1 MKKQLGIEGFA
12 GFTVGLVILVLVTFA
27 ILQWL
32 GIPTG
37 NFLDW
42 IVGTASFWWLVA
54 VVTIPWNVYFNAKE
68 VLSEA
73 QESQQKG
80 IEVEAAKMQ
89 YVQVIVRRS
98 LAVAVGLH
106 GVSAIAL
113 YLLAVTGVSAIGY
126 VSSGAALLL
135 TGLRPAVA
143 FYQYLAFRLQSI
155 ARDVKYPREDILEV
169 RDRLRGVEA
178 LLERLRQQLD
188 PDLLDSL
195 TATQQR
201 QLQAL
206 RQDLTDVAASQESLR
221 VRNQSEHEQLARD
234 AEAAIS
240 RLNADAEFLD
250 RARELIR
257 FFKEA

>member
-1 MKKQLGIEGFA
+1 
-12 GFTVGLVILVLVTFA
+12 
-27 ILQWL
+27 
-32 GIPTG
+32 
-37 NFLDW
+37 
-42 IVGTASFWWLVA
+42 
-54 VVTIPWNVYFNAKE
+54 
-68 VLSEA
+68 
-73 QESQQKG
+73 
-80 IEVEAAKMQ
+80 
-89 YVQVIVRRS
+89 
-98 LAVAVGLH
+98 
-106 GVSAIAL
+106 
-113 YLLAVTGVSAIGY
+113 
-126 VSSGAALLL
+126 
-135 TGLRPAVA
+135 VA